1 MDLIEIQ
8 KIGISAA
15 YEAAEILLSY
25 FGKISE
31 YDKKGATDL
40 VTRADI
46 ESEKAIIQTIRK
58 HFPDHTI
65 IAEESGLN
73 QGIPRYQWIV
83 DPLDGTTNF
92 AHHLALCC
100 ISIAFAIEDRIVVGI
115 IFNPMTD
122 ELFTATDG
130 NGAFLNERPISVSE
144 TQTVSESLLVTGF
157 PYHFKD
163 IFDSIMARFENCLN
177 AAQGV
182 RRLGSAALDLCY
194 VACGRFDAFWE
205 QKLNPWDTAA
215 GYLIAKEAG
224 ASVTDFS
231 NTPFTLDKKEIL
243 ATNGQIH
250 QEMLELMKIKIKDNK
265 SK

>member
-1 MDLIEIQ
+1 MDLAEIQ

-15 YEAAEILLSY
+15 YKGAEILLSY
-25 FGKISE
+25 FGKITE

-40 VTRADI
+40 VTCADI
-46 ESEKAIIQTIRK
+46 ESENAIMRTIRK

-65 IAEESGLN
+65 VAEESGLN
-73 QGIPRYQWIV
+73 AGNPQYQWII

-100 ISIAFAIEDRIVVGI
+100 ISIAFAIDSRIVVGI

-122 ELFTATDG
+122 ELFTATHAQ
-130 NGAFLNERPISVSE
+130 GAFLNERPIFVSK
-144 TQTVSESLLVTGF
+144 TPSVSESLLVTGF
-157 PYHFKD
+157 PYQFKD
-163 IFDSIMARFENCLN
+163 IFDSVMTRFGNCLI
-177 AAQGV
+177 AAQGM

-215 GYLIAKEAG
+215 GYLIAREAG
-224 ASVTDFS
+224 ASVTDFG
-231 NTPFTLDKKEIL
+231 NRTYTPDKKEIL

-250 QEMLELMKIKIKDNK
+250 SEMLELMKIKRGQRNR
-265 SK
+265 